1 MLNGAHG
8 VTRPALKLLE
18 VGCDRFQIAF
28 FTSSTAAGFSSDET
42 SPGSF
47 PKYAARMMRR
57 ITFAFRVFG
66 RSRTNF
72 TARGAS
78 GLPSSWM
85 MRAVSSWRS
94 DSRFEDENEDAT
106 PLEASERSADDDD
119 DGFSTQKQ
127 TSASPFNS
135 SGTPIAAASL
145 TARWPT
151 STDSTSAGP
160 TRLPAIL
167 MVSSDRPRIYH
178 NPSPSTAAQSPCTQR
193 SG

>member
-28 FTSSTAAGFSSDET
+28 FTASTAAGFSSDET

-94 DSRFEDENEDAT
+94 DSRFEDENED
-106 PLEASERSADDDD
+106 

-127 TSASPFNS
+127 THASPFNL

-145 TARWPT
+145 TAGWLT
-151 STDSTSAGP
+151 SADSTSAGP
-160 TRLPAIL
+160 TRFPAIL
-167 MVSSDRPRIYH
+167 IVSSDRPRIYH

-193 SG
+193 SGSRDQ